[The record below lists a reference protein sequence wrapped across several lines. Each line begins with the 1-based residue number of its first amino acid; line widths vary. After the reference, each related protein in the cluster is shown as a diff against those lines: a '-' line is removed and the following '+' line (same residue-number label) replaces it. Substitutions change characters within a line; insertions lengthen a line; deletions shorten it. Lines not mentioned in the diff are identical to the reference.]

1 MVAELIQKEDLMNKS
16 VKEALG
22 MKKVLMVLTLTIIAA
37 SFMLLAGCQKRAVT
51 KPGETPGQ
59 VEREQPAVEREAPER
74 ITEQKPESITS
85 RDLDAQAAE
94 GKAGMF
100 EDIFFAYDRYDVED
114 RYKSELESIAS
125 WMMKNSSA
133 TILIEG
139 HTDERGTNEYNLAL
153 GDRRAKAVK
162 DFLVSLGIQSSR
174 IETISYGEER
184 GVCNEET
191 EECWARNRRAHF
203 LVFEKAGR

>member
-1 MVAELIQKEDLMNKS
+1 
-16 VKEALG
+16 
-22 MKKVLMVLTLTIIAA
+22 MKKNLEEAIRMKKILMVLTLTIIAA
-37 SFMLLAGCQKRAVT
+37 SFMFLAGCQKRAVT
-51 KPGETPGQ
+51 KPEDTSGQ
-59 VEREQPAVEREAPER
+59 VTTEQPAAVEQKAPEKV
-74 ITEQKPESITS
+74 TEQKSEPVTS
-85 RDLDAQAAE
+85 RDVPAEAAE
-94 GKAGMF
+94 GRSGLF

-114 RYKSELESIAS
+114 RYASELKAVAS
-125 WMMKNSSA
+125 WMTKNSAA
-133 TILIEG
+133 TIMVEG

-162 DFLVSLGIQSSR
+162 DFLISLGVQSSR

-184 GVCNEET
+184 GACSAET